1 MRRAERLFRL
11 VNEMRTRS
19 VTRAEDLAKHLE
31 VSVRTIYRDLAHL
44 QASGLPIEGE
54 AGVGYLLRP
63 GFDLPSVTFTHE
75 QVDALAIGLS
85 FVEKLDDPALASA
98 AQEVRAK
105 LQASLPYPETRR
117 LADAPFFSFPRTTGG
132 PLHARHIRTAIRERR
147 FVEMLYADG
156 TGRSSLRRVR
166 PIAVWNLTIGW
177 MFSAWCE
184 LREDFQTFRLD
195 RITRLTVTPDC
206 FAPDEA
212 KGLRAFLEKESC
224 EAASATDSLNTSS
237 PASAGEDPVAERNG
251 R

>member
-1 MRRAERLFRL
+1 MDAALQNFDVLGAKLGTFGASPPMTLLGVSRLALPPLMVEIEATLSPEVDSSDRARGPFRGGTLPIMRRAERLFRV

-85 FVEKLDDPALASA
+85 FVESLDDPVLASA

-105 LQASLPYPETRR
+105 LQASLPHPEQPEAGGCPLLLVSPHHRR
-117 LADAPFFSFPRTTGG
+117 APARQAYSHGHPRAAVRGAA
-132 PLHARHIRTAIRERR
+132 LCRR
-147 FVEMLYADG
+147 
-156 TGRSSLRRVR
+156 
-166 PIAVWNLTIGW
+166 
-177 MFSAWCE
+177 
-184 LREDFQTFRLD
+184 
-195 RITRLTVTPDC
+195 
-206 FAPDEA
+206 
-212 KGLRAFLEKESC
+212 
-224 EAASATDSLNTSS
+224 
-237 PASAGEDPVAERNG
+237 
-251 R
+251 